1 MALQVQRQQMT
12 MGMGA
17 MGADPQKAFDA
28 ERNALEIV
36 RACLLPTDVTC
47 LHLQCCSMADPEGSI
62 NTAAGLQA

>member
-1 MALQVQRQQMT
+1 

-36 RACLLPTDVTC
+36 RACLLPIAVTC
-47 LHLQCCSMADPEGSI
+47 SALAMLLKGHS
-62 NTAAGLQA
+62 